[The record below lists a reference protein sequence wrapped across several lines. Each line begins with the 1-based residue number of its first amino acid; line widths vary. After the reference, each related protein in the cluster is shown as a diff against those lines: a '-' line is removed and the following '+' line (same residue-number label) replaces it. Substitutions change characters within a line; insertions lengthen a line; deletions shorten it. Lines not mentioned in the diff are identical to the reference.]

1 MGPPLWGAKV
11 PVFRAWT
18 ALSRPPATPQDGG
31 GREAPRTGLE
41 VLVSMDGVILAH
53 GSGGDELLILVFP
66 VVVGLG
72 FWLITRQKPAEDEGA
87 DDSPKPS

>member
-1 MGPPLWGAKV
+1 MEVVERLP
-11 PVFRAWT
+11 
-18 ALSRPPATPQDGG
+18 
-31 GREAPRTGLE
+31 GRGLE

>member
-1 MGPPLWGAKV
+1 
-11 PVFRAWT
+11 
-18 ALSRPPATPQDGG
+18 
-31 GREAPRTGLE
+31 
-41 VLVSMDGVILAH
+41 MDGVILAH
-53 GSGGDELLILVFP
+53 GSGGDELLILAFP